1 MKQKAI
7 EAARFLETIR
17 TECRIMNSGNLPLTG
32 KENDFLRDAV
42 ECLVAFT
49 LRADIPKPDTDPK
62 SD

>member
-17 TECRIMNSGNLPLTG
+17 TECRIVNSQNLALTG
-32 KENDFLRDAV
+32 KENDLLRDAV
-42 ECLVAFT
+42 ECLISFT
-49 LRADIPKPDTDPK
+49 LHADIPKPDGEAK